1 MGFSLQLR
9 ALPMHITD
17 KTSSWGDFRISMSGS
32 KPIYYKRCLDKTLL
46 SRALQPTRVFK
57 QQRYAQTVDL
67 A

>member
-1 MGFSLQLR
+1 
-9 ALPMHITD
+9 MHITD